1 MFYIFFRT
9 FAFCCAVKTVC
20 NTQQKAILANMNITK
35 RFLTLIAAMALV
47 FMASAQV
54 LNPTKWSYTVKELSE
69 DEVELRFT
77 AKIDA
82 GWHLYSQK
90 SDPNGPIPMEVTF
103 DESKDYKRIGGVVEP
118 KYHEEMDDV
127 FKVMVRSF
135 SGTVTFRQKIKRM
148 TDKPFKV
155 TGSLYYQLCNDGS
168 CIAPDDVPFAF
179 NVKEATKADT
189 TVAVVET
196 VPEDSAA
203 AAEEE
208 PTVKAEISD
217 VQSVTEE
224 PEAES
229 KKSGSLWGLFFGA
242 LLAGIVTMVTP
253 CVFPMIPMTVNF
265 FMHSSGSKRKNR
277 RQVWVFG
284 LSIVFIFTVL
294 GAILSLFF
302 GPEVLN
308 LIGTHGIPNLIFFA
322 IFITFALSFFGLFE
336 IKMPEKWVNKSDEQ
350 ADKGGWA
357 APFFIALT
365 TVLISFSCTG
375 PIIGAAL
382 IEFTTSSTNRR
393 VSLVTMLGFGLGF
406 ALPFTLLAM
415 FPSMLKNMKSGS
427 WLNSVKIVFAFLELA
442 FGLKFLQMADLYW
455 GWGLLNRDVYLALW
469 IVIFSLM
476 GVYLLGKIKFKG
488 DSDVEHI
495 GVVRLFLTIITFTF
509 VVYMIP
515 GLWGAPLNAISGFLP
530 PMDTQDFNIERIVV
544 ENQHSSVGGQQS
556 VVYSS
561 TLPADRKYADKLHM
575 PTGFEGFYDLDEAK
589 AYAKTVGKPIF
600 IDFTGRNCA
609 NCREMEQS
617 AWSKPEAKKL
627 LNERFVMCALY
638 ADMNDIDLP
647 EDEWVTDERGR
658 VIKTLGRRNL
668 NYQIKTFNQNAQPCY
683 VVIDSDGKVLSD
695 GVFVYDPKASAAT
708 KAEGFVKFLEKA
720 LE

>member
-1 MFYIFFRT
+1 MCKRIVPFLL
-9 FAFCCAVKTVC
+9 ALLTVV
-20 NTQQKAILANMNITK
+20 A
-35 RFLTLIAAMALV
+35 
-47 FMASAQV
+47 ASAQV
-54 LNPTKWSYTVKELSE
+54 LNPVHWSYSVKEISS
-69 DEVELRFT
+69 DELELRFT
-77 AKIDA
+77 AKIDN

-103 DESKDYKRIGGVVEP
+103 NESTDYKRMGEVLEP

-135 SGTVTFRQKIKRM
+135 SGTAVFRQKIKRL

-179 NVKEATKADT
+179 NVKEAVKQDT
-189 TVAVVET
+189 AHVEPLPVT
-196 VPEDSAA
+196 EDTAA
-203 AAEEE
+203 FSSESTEE
-208 PTVKAEISD
+208 SD
-217 VQSVTEE
+217 VSETSDSTAS
-224 PEAES
+224 PDTAS
-229 KKSGSLWGLFFGA
+229 ATSTPSDKKSASLWALFFGA

-265 FMHSSGSKRKNR
+265 FMHSSGNKRKNR

-284 LSIVFIFTVL
+284 LSIIFIFTVL

-322 IFITFALSFFGLFE
+322 IFIIFALSFFGLFE
-336 IKMPEKWVNKSDEQ
+336 IKMPEKWVNKSDAQ
-350 ADKGGWA
+350 ADRGGFM

-365 TVLISFSCTG
+365 TVLVSFSCTG

-382 IEFTTSSTNRR
+382 IEFSTSTTNRW
-393 VSLVTMLGFGLGF
+393 VSLVSMFGFGLGF
-406 ALPFTLLAM
+406 ALPFTLLAL
-415 FPSMLKNMKSGS
+415 FPSMLKNMKSGG

-455 GWGLLNRDVYLALW
+455 SWGLLDRDVYLALW

-476 GVYLLGKIKFKG
+476 GIYLLGKIKFKG
-488 DSDVEHI
+488 DEDVQHI
-495 GVVRLFLTIITFTF
+495 GVIRLFLAIATFSF

-544 ENQHSSVGGQQS
+544 DNQQPAVSGQQS
-556 VVYSS
+556 ATFGS
-561 TLPADRKYADKLHM
+561 TLPADRKYADRLHM

-589 AYAKTVGKPIF
+589 AYARTVGKPIF

-617 AWSKPEAKKL
+617 AWSKPEAKRL

-638 ADMNDIDLP
+638 ADMNDIELP
-647 EDEWVTDERGR
+647 ENEWVTDERGR

-683 VVIDSDGKVLSD
+683 VVIDADGNVLSD
-695 GVFVYDPKASAAT
+695 GVFVYDPKASAST
-708 KAEGFVKFLEKA
+708 KAEGFVKFLEQSLK
-720 LE
+720 